1 MICFDFAISA
11 SLSSRGSGTATSPT
25 LGSIVQKGKFAAC
38 AAAVRVS
45 ALNSVDLPTFGRP
58 TIPTLKPMDF
68 LVSCLVRNCCWLCGK
83 GLHGQV
89 PGRSRPSTRW
99 QAFCPTVTGEHVMEA
114 QMETELATWHF
125 VVAGILFVVLGTLA
139 HIIRAVFNVFP
150 DKLSDTPA
158 VNVLVSSDYS
168 WGDYLIGTEFD
179 DAGYYR
185 LDSLK
190 NLRLSVTYWLIAGFG
205 VMLFSA
211 EAAQLIAY
219 GIEAGITGFV
229 DLFWQR
235 IEDLKA

>member
-1 MICFDFAISA
+1 
-11 SLSSRGSGTATSPT
+11 
-25 LGSIVQKGKFAAC
+25 
-38 AAAVRVS
+38 
-45 ALNSVDLPTFGRP
+45 
-58 TIPTLKPMDF
+58 
-68 LVSCLVRNCCWLCGK
+68 
-83 GLHGQV
+83 
-89 PGRSRPSTRW
+89 
-99 QAFCPTVTGEHVMEA
+99 
-114 QMETELATWHF
+114 METEIATWHF
-125 VVAGILFVVLGTLA
+125 AVAGVIFAVLGMIA

-158 VNVLVSSDYS
+158 VNILVSSDYS

-211 EAAQLIAY
+211 EAAQAIAY
-219 GIEAGITGFV
+219 LIEAGISGIV

-235 IEDLKA
+235 IAELKA

>member
-1 MICFDFAISA
+1 MQI
-11 SLSSRGSGTATSPT
+11 
-25 LGSIVQKGKFAAC
+25 
-38 AAAVRVS
+38 
-45 ALNSVDLPTFGRP
+45 
-58 TIPTLKPMDF
+58 
-68 LVSCLVRNCCWLCGK
+68 
-83 GLHGQV
+83 
-89 PGRSRPSTRW
+89 
-99 QAFCPTVTGEHVMEA
+99 
-114 QMETELATWHF
+114 ELATWHF
-125 VVAGILFVVLGTLA
+125 VIAGVLFAALGLLA

-205 VMLFSA
+205 MMLFSA
-211 EAAQLIAY
+211 EAAQAIAWA
-219 GIEAGITGFV
+219 IEAGIAGFV

>member
-1 MICFDFAISA
+1 
-11 SLSSRGSGTATSPT
+11 
-25 LGSIVQKGKFAAC
+25 
-38 AAAVRVS
+38 
-45 ALNSVDLPTFGRP
+45 
-58 TIPTLKPMDF
+58 
-68 LVSCLVRNCCWLCGK
+68 
-83 GLHGQV
+83 
-89 PGRSRPSTRW
+89 
-99 QAFCPTVTGEHVMEA
+99 MEA